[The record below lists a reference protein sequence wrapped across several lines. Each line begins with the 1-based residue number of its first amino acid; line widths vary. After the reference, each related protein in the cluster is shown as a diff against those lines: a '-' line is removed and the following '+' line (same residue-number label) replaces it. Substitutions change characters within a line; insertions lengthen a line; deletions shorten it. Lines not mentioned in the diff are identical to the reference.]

1 MNISTIHPRV
11 WISHP
16 EDIYRHFIL
25 DDAVETAT
33 FLIAKNQAQ
42 VNAFE
47 ICR

>member
-25 DDAVETAT
+25 DDDLEIAT
-33 FLIAKNQAQ
+33 FQKQPRIK
-42 VNAFE
+42 
-47 ICR
+47 RK